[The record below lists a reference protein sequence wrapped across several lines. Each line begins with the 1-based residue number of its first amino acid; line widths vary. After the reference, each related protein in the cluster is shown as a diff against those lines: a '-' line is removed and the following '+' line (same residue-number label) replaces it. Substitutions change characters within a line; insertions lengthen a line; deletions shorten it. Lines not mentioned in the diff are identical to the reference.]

1 VTCQVDLPVTQEYD
15 GFVDTAFLE
24 ELIEHKVAPEPL
36 IAIQG
41 LLNTHDY
48 ERDEEL
54 IGDAASARV
63 WLAGADLIEEEATV
77 SDEEVRDLIELRKIL
92 RRILES
98 RTKGDEV
105 DPGLYRDLQLLAN
118 KYPAGYDVS
127 DRGEVTLCLKPVETA
142 GELIGQLVGIVG
154 IAQENDWWERL
165 KICADDDCRWAFYD
179 ASKNRGGTW
188 CRMEVCGNR
197 NKNRRYRSKTN

>member
-1 VTCQVDLPVTQEYD
+1 MCC
-15 GFVDTAFLE
+15 VDTAFLE
-24 ELIEHKVAPEPL
+24 ELIEYKVAPEPL

-54 IGDAASARV
+54 LSDAAAAAV
-63 WLAGADLIEEEATV
+63 WLTGAGLLKKGGTV
-77 SDEEVRDLIELRKIL
+77 TDDEYRDLLGLRQTLRKIL
-92 RRILES
+92 EAQSHAELDTDAIES
-98 RTKGDEV
+98 LR
-105 DPGLYRDLQLLAN
+105 QLSD

-127 DRGEVTLCLKPVETA
+127 EEGLVTLCLKPVDRT

-154 IAQENDWWERL
+154 MAQDLDWWRRL
-165 KICADDDCRWAFYD
+165 KICAADDCRWAFYD
-179 ASKNRGGTW
+179 SSKNRGGTW

-197 NKNRRYRSKTN
+197 NKNRRYRSRN